1 MEKESVTKVSNTGA
15 EAGSNNESQK
25 KQEWRIDIDPER
37 DYGFLL
43 TFAKNKFPE
52 RKFSENYNNDDLIDL
67 LDLTE
72 VFIRE
77 HTLPKLGEKFDVVNK
92 IMTMHYGKPNEYGF
106 TDFRDCYRVDGG
118 EGSDEQCIK
127 LGLIEVVGEFLGT
140 MELALCNNRVK
151 PNKRRRQILI
161 AMVDMISEDTGVPID
176 KRVLW
181 FADGLAFNRLRM
193 FCGLNKNCLFP
204 RENTFPPG
212 GKLD

>member
-1 MEKESVTKVSNTGA
+1 MAEISNSETESK
-15 EAGSNNESQK
+15 NESQK
-25 KQEWRIDIDPER
+25 KQEWLIDINPER
-37 DYGFLL
+37 DYGYLL
-43 TFAKNKFPE
+43 KFAKNKFPE
-52 RKFSENYNNDDLIDL
+52 RKFSENCNNEDLIDL

-77 HTLPKLGEKFDVVNK
+77 ETLPKLGKKFDVVNK
-92 IMTMHYGKPNEYGF
+92 IMTMHYGKPCEYGF
-106 TDFRDCYRVDGG
+106 TDFRDCYRVNGG
-118 EGSDEQCIK
+118 EGSDEACLE

-161 AMVDMISEDTGVPID
+161 AMVDMISEDTGIPID

-181 FADGLAFNRLRM
+181 FADRLAFNTLRL
-193 FCGLNKNCLFP
+193 FCGQNKNCLFP

-212 GKLD
+212 VKLD